1 MEKLPHIFLP
11 DQPETRPYT
20 STASAV
26 IKKTIIFR
34 DRAQHGQYLQ
44 GQFKKAWD
52 ESQRGQL
59 ALVGTRNGVYLEF
72 VSDSDAELVTKS
84 LEDMRSKEIRL
95 LNVRKEKNTS
105 GQLLTL
111 ATVYVSNQKRK
122 YFAKKLEEYLSQN
135 TDKGNPKHQDLVAS
149 ISDIRNALLVDS
161 FWTDT
166 NAPKPGAD
174 KKWIEVWLRGD
185 SDEGVNAFDRL
196 LAQLKLEARQ
206 GAIKFPERMVKV
218 VFASS
223 ADLEKLTQASDL
235 IAEYR
240 LAKTTTAFFMEMD
253 TKEQAGW
260 VDNLLNRIDQ
270 PANPVSSVC
279 ILDTGVNN
287 GHPLIQP
294 FLSDDDCQSIDPAWG
309 AHDHDRHGT
318 LMAGT
323 ALYGDLTPL
332 LESSDSVSVSHIL
345 ESVKI
350 LPHDGENEPD
360 LWGYITAQGVS
371 RAEIQSP
378 KRKRSYCMAVTATDT
393 RDRGRPSSWSAEID
407 QLAATWDE
415 QRLFIISGG
424 NSLHTLEVKEAAQQY
439 PDIQVTESVHDPA
452 QSWNALTVGAITN
465 LVDIVD
471 SNLASYK
478 PVAEAQTLSPFS
490 TTSSTWE
497 ENKWPIKPELV
508 LEGGNL
514 AIDSSGF
521 STECDDLSILST
533 TYRPDT
539 QGYFYPF
546 NMTSAATAQLA
557 RMAGTIRAAY
567 PDYWEESIRALL
579 VHSAKWPE
587 PLKNQFRADD
597 KKGEYTKTEY
607 KNLLKICGYGVPSL
621 DRALYSARNT
631 LTLIAQAELQPY
643 DKKSGGGMRTRDMHF
658 YALPWPVEVLQA
670 LPDDVQVKMKVTLS
684 YFIEPG
690 PGEIGWRD
698 RYRYAS
704 HVLRFD
710 INNPGESKEEF
721 IKRINKAARE
731 EDEQL
736 TSSQSASGHWLLG
749 STARDRG
756 SIHSDTWIGTS
767 AELATSNFI
776 SVMPKIGWWRE
787 RSHLGCWNRKTRYS
801 LIVSIETENTSV
813 DVYTP
818 VAIKLKLPVPIEIQA

>member
-1 MEKLPHIFLP
+1 MDKLPHIVLP

-20 STASAV
+20 STSSAV
-26 IKKTIIFR
+26 ISKTVIPR
-34 DRAQHGQYLQ
+34 NRAQHGQYLQ
-44 GQFKKAWD
+44 GQFRRAWD
-52 ESQRGQL
+52 ESQSSQL
-59 ALVGTRNGVYLEF
+59 ALVGARNGVYLEF
-72 VSDSDAELVTKS
+72 VSDPDAELVTKS

-95 LNVRKEKNTS
+95 LNVRKEKNES
-105 GQLLTL
+105 GQLVTL
-111 ATVYVSNQKRK
+111 ATVYVCNQKRK

-166 NAPKPGAD
+166 NAPKPGSD
-174 KKWIEVWLRGD
+174 KKWVETWLRGD
-185 SDEGVNAFDRL
+185 SDENVKAFDRL
-196 LAQLKLEARQ
+196 LSQLKLEARQ
-206 GAIKFPERMVKV
+206 GVIKFPERMVKV

-253 TKEQAGW
+253 AKEQAGW
-260 VDNLLNRIDQ
+260 ADSLLNRIDQ
-270 PANPVSSVC
+270 PENPVSSVC

-287 GHPLIQP
+287 EHPLIQP
-294 FLSDDDCQSIDPAWG
+294 FLSIDDCQSVDPSWG
-309 AHDHDRHGT
+309 AHDHDLHGT

-323 ALYGDLTPL
+323 TLYGDLTPL
-332 LESSDSVSVSHIL
+332 LESSDPVSVTHVL

-378 KRKRSYCMAVTATDT
+378 DRKRAYCMAVTATDT

-424 NSLHTLEVKEAAQQY
+424 NSLHTMEVKEAAQQY

-452 QSWNALTVGAITN
+452 QSWNALTVGAMTN

-514 AIDSSGF
+514 AIDNSGF
-521 STECDDLSILST
+521 ATECDDLSILST
-533 TYRPDT
+533 TYRPDA

-557 RMAGTIRAAY
+557 RMAGVIRAEY
-567 PDYWEESIRALL
+567 PDYWEETIRALL
-579 VHSAKWPE
+579 VHSASWPE
-587 PLKNQFRADD
+587 PLKKQFMAAD
-597 KKGEYTKTEY
+597 KKSEY

-621 DRALYSARNT
+621 DRALYSARNA

-643 DKKSGGGMRTRDMHF
+643 DKKPGGGMRTRDMHF
-658 YALPWPVEVLQA
+658 YDLPWPVEVLQA
-670 LPDDVQVKMKVTLS
+670 LPDEVQVKMKVTLS
-684 YFIEPG
+684 YFVEPG
-690 PGEIGWRD
+690 PGEIGWKD

-704 HVLRFD
+704 HALRFD

-731 EDEQL
+731 VDEQL
-736 TSSQSASGHWLLG
+736 TGTQSASGHWLLG

-756 SIHSDTWIGTS
+756 SIHSDTWTGTS
-767 AELATSNFI
+767 AELAASNFI
-776 SVMPKIGWWRE
+776 SVMPKVGWWRE

-801 LIVSIETENTSV
+801 LVVSIESESTEV

-818 VAIKLKLPVPIEIQA
+818 IVTKLKLPIPVEIQA

>member
-1 MEKLPHIFLP
+1 MDKLPHIVLP
-11 DQPETRPYT
+11 TPPETRPYT
-20 STASAV
+20 STSSAV
-26 IKKTIIFR
+26 IKKIIIPR
-34 DRAQHGQYLQ
+34 NRAQHGQLLL
-44 GQFKKAWD
+44 GQLKKAWD
-52 ESQRGQL
+52 ESHSSQL
-59 ALVGTRNGVYLEF
+59 ALVGARDGVYLEF
-72 VSDSDAELVTKS
+72 VSDPDAELVTKS
-84 LEDMRSKEIRL
+84 LDDMKSKEIRL
-95 LNVRKEKNTS
+95 LNVRKEKNAS
-105 GQLLTL
+105 GQLITL

-122 YFAKKLEEYLSQN
+122 YFAKKFEEYLSQN

-149 ISDIRNALLVDS
+149 ISDIRSALLVDS
-161 FWTDT
+161 FWTDLA
-166 NAPKPGAD
+166 APKPGVD
-174 KKWIEVWLRGD
+174 KKWVEVWLRASID
-185 SDEGVNAFDRL
+185 NDINKFDRL
-196 LAQLKLEARQ
+196 LAALRLDARP
-206 GAIKFPERMVKV
+206 GIIRFPERMVKI

-223 ADLEKLTQASDL
+223 ADLEKLTQSSDL

-240 LAKTTTAFFMEMD
+240 LAKTTAAFFMEMD
-253 TKEQAGW
+253 AKEQAGW
-260 VDNLLNRIDQ
+260 VENLLGRIDSPQ
-270 PANPVSSVC
+270 NKLSSVC

-294 FLSDDDCQSIDPAWG
+294 FLLNEDCQAVDADWG
-309 AHDHDRHGT
+309 AHDHDSHGT

-332 LESSDSVSVSHIL
+332 LESGESISVPHVL
-345 ESVKI
+345 ESIKI
-350 LPHDGENEPD
+350 LPHDGENEPN

-371 RAEIQSP
+371 RAEIQAP
-378 KRKRSYCMAVTATDT
+378 ERKRSFCMAVTATDT

-407 QLAATWDE
+407 QLAAKWNE

-424 NSLHTLEVKEAAQQY
+424 NSLHSMEVKEAAQQY

-471 SNLASYK
+471 TNFASYH

-490 TTSSTWE
+490 TTSSMWE
-497 ENKWPIKPELV
+497 ENKWPVKPELV

-514 AIDSSGF
+514 AIDAAGF
-521 STECDDLSILST
+521 ATECDDLSILST
-533 TYRPDT
+533 TYNPNS

-557 RMAGTIRAAY
+557 RMAGIIRAEY
-567 PDYWEESIRALL
+567 PGYWEETIRALL
-579 VHSAKWPE
+579 IHSAEWPE
-587 PLKNQFRADD
+587 PLKKQFMLGDRKSD
-597 KKGEYTKTEY
+597 Y
-607 KNLLKICGYGVPSL
+607 KNLLKICGYGVPNL
-621 DRALYSARNT
+621 NRALYSARNS
-631 LTLIAQAELQPY
+631 LTLISQAELQPY

-658 YALPWPVEVLQA
+658 YDLPWPVEILQS
-670 LPDDVQVKMKVTLS
+670 LPDNVQVKLKITLS

-690 PGEIGWRD
+690 PGEIGWKD

-704 HVLRFD
+704 HALRFD

-736 TSSQSASGHWLLG
+736 ASTQSASGHWLLG
-749 STARDRG
+749 SNARDRG
-756 SIHSDTWIGTS
+756 SIHSDTWVGTS

-787 RSHLGCWNRKTRYS
+787 RSHLGLWNRKTRYS
-801 LIVSIETENTSV
+801 LIVSIETVSADV

-818 VAIKLKLPVPIEIQA
+818 ILTKLKLPITIAI

>member
-1 MEKLPHIFLP
+1 MDKLPHIVLP
-11 DQPETRPYT
+11 DPPESRPYL
-20 STASAV
+20 STASPV
-26 IKKTIIFR
+26 IPKTVIPR
-34 DRAQHGQYLQ
+34 NRAQHGKYLQ
-44 GQFKKAWD
+44 GQLQKAWK
-52 ESQRGQL
+52 ESQNNQL
-59 ALVGTRNGVYLEF
+59 ALVGARNGIYLEF
-72 VSDSDAELVTKS
+72 FSDPDAELVTKS

-95 LNVRKEKNTS
+95 LNVRKEKNAL
-105 GQLLTL
+105 GQLVTL
-111 ATVYVSNQKRK
+111 ATVYVSNQKRQ
-122 YFAKKLEEYLSQN
+122 YFTKKLEEYVSQN
-135 TDKGNPKHQDLVAS
+135 TNNGNPKHQDLVTS

-166 NAPKPGAD
+166 NAPKPEVD

-185 SDEGVNAFDRL
+185 SDEDINTFDRL
-196 LAQLKLEARQ
+196 LAQLELEARQ
-206 GAIKFPERMVKV
+206 GVIKFPERMVKV

-253 TKEQAGW
+253 AKEQVGW
-260 VDNLLNRIDQ
+260 VESLLGRIDK
-270 PANPVSSVC
+270 PENPVSSVC

-287 GHPLIQP
+287 GHPLIEP
-294 FLSDDDCQSIDPAWG
+294 FLSGEDCQSVDPVWG
-309 AHDHDRHGT
+309 VNDHNRHGT

-332 LESSDSVSVSHIL
+332 LESSNSVSVTHVL

-371 RAEIQSP
+371 RAEIQAP
-378 KRKRSYCMAVTATDT
+378 GRKRSYCMAVTATDS

-407 QLAATWDE
+407 QLSARWNE

-424 NSLHTLEVKEAAQQY
+424 NSLHTMAVKEAAQQY

-452 QSWNALTVGAITN
+452 QSWNALTVGAMTN

-514 AIDSSGF
+514 AIDNSGF
-521 STECDDLSILST
+521 TTECDDLSILST
-533 TYRPDT
+533 TYRPDA

-557 RMAGTIRAAY
+557 RMAAVIRAEY
-567 PDYWEESIRALL
+567 PDYWEETIRALL
-579 VHSAKWPE
+579 VHSASWPE
-587 PLKNQFRADD
+587 PLKKQFMTSD
-597 KKGEYTKTEY
+597 KKGEYR
-607 KNLLKICGYGVPSL
+607 NLLKICGYGVPNL
-621 DRALYSARNT
+621 DRALYSARNA
-631 LTLIAQAELQPY
+631 LTLIAQADLQPY

-658 YALPWPVEVLQA
+658 YDLPWPVEVLQS
-670 LPDDVQVKMKVTLS
+670 LPDEVQVKMKITLS

-690 PGEIGWRD
+690 PGEIGWKD

-704 HVLRFD
+704 HALRFD
-710 INNPGESKEEF
+710 INNPGESKKEF

-731 EDEQL
+731 ENEQL
-736 TSSQSASGHWLLG
+736 TSTQSASGHWLLG

-756 SIHSDTWIGTS
+756 SIHSDTWTGTS
-767 AELATSNFI
+767 AELASSNFI

-787 RSHLGCWNRKTRYS
+787 RSHLCCWNRKTRYS
-801 LIVSIETENTSV
+801 LVVSIETESAEV

-818 VAIKLKLPVPIEIQA
+818 IVTKLKLPIPIEVQA

>member
-1 MEKLPHIFLP
+1 MDKFPHVVLP
-11 DQPETRPYT
+11 DQPETRLYT
-20 STASAV
+20 STASAPIEKTV
-26 IKKTIIFR
+26 IPR

-44 GQFKKAWD
+44 SQFTAAWE
-52 ESQRGQL
+52 ESQRSQL
-59 ALVGTRNGVYLEF
+59 ALVGARNGVYLEF
-72 VSDSDAELVTKS
+72 ISDPDAELVTKS

-105 GQLLTL
+105 GQLITL

-122 YFAKKLEEYLSQN
+122 YFAKKLDEYLSQN

-149 ISDIRNALLVDS
+149 ISDIRSALLVDS

-166 NAPKPGAD
+166 NAPKPGTD
-174 KKWIEVWLRGD
+174 KKWVEVWLRGE
-185 SDEGVNAFDRL
+185 SDEDVNIFDRL
-196 LAQLKLEARQ
+196 LAQLELEARH
-206 GAIKFPERMVKV
+206 GVIKFPERMVKV

-240 LAKTTTAFFMEMD
+240 LAKTTTALFMEMD
-253 TKEQAGW
+253 AKEQAGW
-260 VDNLLNRIDQ
+260 VDNLLNRISR
-270 PANPVSSVC
+270 PENPLSSVC
-279 ILDTGVNN
+279 ILDTGINN
-287 GHPLIQP
+287 GNPLIKP
-294 FLSDDDCQSIDPAWG
+294 FLSGEDCQSVDPSWG
-309 AHDHDRHGT
+309 THDHDRHGT

-332 LESSDSVSVSHIL
+332 LESSDSVPVPHIL

-350 LPHDGENEPD
+350 LPHDGENEPQ

-371 RAEIQSP
+371 RAEIQAP
-378 KRKRSYCMAVTATDT
+378 DRKRSYCMAVTATDT
-393 RDRGRPSSWSAEID
+393 RDRGRPSSWSAGID
-407 QLAATWDE
+407 QLAATWNE

-424 NSLHTLEVKEAAQQY
+424 NSLQTMEIKEAAQQY

-465 LVDIVD
+465 LVDIID
-471 SNLASYK
+471 SKLTSYQA
-478 PVAEAQTLSPFS
+478 VAEAQTLSPFS

-514 AIDSSGF
+514 AIDDSGF
-521 STECDDLSILST
+521 ATECDDLSILST
-533 TYRPDT
+533 TYQPDV

-557 RMAGTIRAAY
+557 RMAGAIRAEY
-567 PDYWEESIRALL
+567 PDYWEETIRALL
-579 VHSAKWPE
+579 VHSASWPE
-587 PLKNQFRADD
+587 PLKKQFMSRDS
-597 KKGEYTKTEY
+597 KSEY

-621 DRALYSARNT
+621 DKALYSARNS

-643 DKKSGGGMRTRDMHF
+643 DKRSGGGMRTRDMHF
-658 YALPWPVEVLQA
+658 YDLPWPVKVLQE

-684 YFIEPG
+684 YFVEPG
-690 PGEIGWRD
+690 PGEIGWKD

-704 HVLRFD
+704 HALRFD
-710 INNPGESKEEF
+710 INNPGESKDAF

-731 EDEQL
+731 QDEQL
-736 TSSQSASGHWLLG
+736 TNTQSASDHWVLG

-756 SIHSDTWIGTS
+756 SIHSDTWTGTS
-767 AELATSNFI
+767 AQLAASNFI
-776 SVMPKIGWWRE
+776 SVLPKIGWWRE
-787 RSHLGCWNRKTRYS
+787 RAHLGCWNRKTRYS
-801 LIVSIETENTSV
+801 LVVSIETESTEV

-818 VAIKLKLPVPIEIQA
+818 IVTKLKLPIPVEIGT

>member
-1 MEKLPHIFLP
+1 MDKLPHIILP
-11 DQPETRPYT
+11 HAPETHLYT
-20 STASAV
+20 SKGSGRE
-26 IKKTIIFR
+26 KPPIIPR
-34 DRAQHGQYLQ
+34 NRIQHGTYLQ
-44 GQFKKAWD
+44 NQFKKAWQD
-52 ESQRGQL
+52 SQGGQI
-59 ALVGTRNGVYLEF
+59 ALVGSREGVYLEF
-72 VSDSDAELVTKS
+72 TSDPDAELLTKS
-84 LEDMRSKEIRL
+84 LDNMTSKDIRL
-95 LNVRKEKNTS
+95 LNIRKETNAS
-105 GQLLTL
+105 GQTVTL
-111 ATVYVSNQKRK
+111 ATVYVANKKRK
-122 YFAKKLEEYLSQN
+122 FFVKKFEDYVSQDN
-135 TDKGNPKHQDLVAS
+135 QYGKPKNQSLVTS
-149 ISDIRNALLVDS
+149 IADIRSALLVDS
-161 FWTDT
+161 FWTDQS
-166 NAPKPGAD
+166 APKPGLD
-174 KKWIEVWLRGD
+174 KKWVEVWLRGD
-185 SDEGVNAFDRL
+185 SDEDVKAFDRL

-206 GAIKFPERMVKV
+206 GVIKFPERMVKV

-223 ADLEKLTQASDL
+223 ADLEKLTKASDL

-240 LAKTTTAFFMEMD
+240 LAKATTAFFMEMD
-253 TKEQAGW
+253 AKEQAGW

-270 PANPVSSVC
+270 PENPVSSVC

-294 FLSDDDCQSIDPAWG
+294 FLSVDDCQSVDPSWG

-332 LESSDSVSVSHIL
+332 LESSDPVSVTHVL

-378 KRKRSYCMAVTATDT
+378 DRKRAYCMAVTATDT

-424 NSLHTLEVKEAAQQY
+424 NSLHTIEVKEAAQQY

-452 QSWNALTVGAITN
+452 QSWNALTVGAMTN

-471 SNLASYK
+471 SNLVSYK

-514 AIDSSGF
+514 ALDNSGF
-521 STECDDLSILST
+521 ATECDDLSILST
-533 TYRPDT
+533 TYRPDA

-557 RMAGTIRAAY
+557 RMAGVIRAEY
-567 PDYWEESIRALL
+567 PDYWEETIRALL
-579 VHSAKWPE
+579 VHSASWPE
-587 PLKNQFRADD
+587 PLKKQFMSAD
-597 KKGEYTKTEY
+597 KKSEY

-621 DRALYSARNT
+621 DRALYSARNA

-658 YALPWPVEVLQA
+658 YDLPWPVEVLQA
-670 LPDDVQVKMKVTLS
+670 LPDEVQVKMKVTLS
-684 YFIEPG
+684 YFVEPG
-690 PGEIGWRD
+690 PGEIGWKD

-704 HVLRFD
+704 HALRFD

-721 IKRINKAARE
+721 IKRINKAARK

-736 TSSQSASGHWLLG
+736 TSTQSASGHWLLG

-756 SIHSDTWIGTS
+756 SIHSDTWTGTS
-767 AELATSNFI
+767 AELAASNFI

-787 RSHLGCWNRKTRYS
+787 RSHLECWNRKTRYS
-801 LIVSIETENTSV
+801 LVVSIESESTEV

-818 VAIKLKLPVPIEIQA
+818 IVTKLKLPIPVEIQA

>member
-1 MEKLPHIFLP
+1 MDKLPHIVLP
-11 DQPETRPYT
+11 DLPETRLYT
-20 STASAV
+20 STFSAV
-26 IKKTIIFR
+26 IGKNIIPR
-34 DRAQHGQYLQ
+34 DRVQHGRYLQ
-44 GQFKKAWD
+44 RQFKKAWD
-52 ESQRGQL
+52 ESQSSQL

-72 VSDSDAELVTKS
+72 VSDPDAELLTKS

-95 LNVRKEKNTS
+95 LNVRKEKNAS
-105 GQLLTL
+105 GQLITL
-111 ATVYVSNQKRK
+111 ATVYVSNKKRK
-122 YFAKKLEEYLSQN
+122 FFSEKLEEYLSQN
-135 TDKGNPKHQDLVAS
+135 TDKGNPKHQDLIAS

-161 FWTDT
+161 FWTDI
-166 NAPKPGAD
+166 NASQPGSD

-185 SDEGVNAFDRL
+185 SDEDIKIIDRL
-196 LAQLKLEARQ
+196 LEQLKLVARQ
-206 GAIKFPERMVKV
+206 GVIKFPERMVKV
-218 VFASS
+218 IFASS
-223 ADLEKLTQASDL
+223 VDLEKLTKASDI

-240 LAKTTTAFFMEMD
+240 LAKTTAAFFMEMEF
-253 TKEQAGW
+253 KEQAGW
-260 VDNLLNRIDQ
+260 VDNLLARIDQ
-270 PANPVSSVC
+270 SPNMASAIC
-279 ILDTGVNN
+279 ILDTGINN

-294 FLSDDDCQSIDPAWG
+294 FLSSTDCQAVDPAWG
-309 AHDHDRHGT
+309 VHDHDRHGT

-332 LESSDSVSVSHIL
+332 LESSSLVSIPHIL

-350 LPHDGENEPD
+350 LPHNGENEPN

-371 RAEIQSP
+371 KAEIQAP
-378 KRKRSYCMAVTATDT
+378 ERKRTYCLAVTATDT
-393 RDRGRPSSWSAEID
+393 RDRGRPSSWSAKID
-407 QLAATWDE
+407 QLAAMWDE

-424 NSLHTLEVKEAAQQY
+424 NSLHTMGVEEAAQQY
-439 PDIQVTESVHDPA
+439 PHIQLTDSVHDPA
-452 QSWNALTVGAITN
+452 QSWNALTVGAMTN
-465 LVDIVD
+465 LVNIIDPDLV
-471 SNLASYK
+471 SYR

-521 STECDDLSILST
+521 ATECDDLSILST
-533 TYRPDT
+533 TFRPDT
-539 QGYFYPF
+539 QGFFYPF

-557 RMAGTIRAAY
+557 RMAGSIRAEY
-567 PDYWEESIRALL
+567 PNYWEETIRALL
-579 VHSAKWPE
+579 VHSASWPE
-587 PLKNQFRADD
+587 PLKRQFMSED
-597 KKGEYTKTEY
+597 KKSEY

-643 DKKSGGGMRTRDMHF
+643 DKKPGGGMRTRDMHF
-658 YALPWPVEVLQA
+658 YDLPWPVEVLQS
-670 LPDDVQVKMKVTLS
+670 LPDNIPVKMKVTLS

-690 PGEIGWRD
+690 PGEIGWKD

-704 HVLRFD
+704 HALRFD
-710 INNPGESKEEF
+710 INNPGESKDAF

-736 TSSQSASGHWLLG
+736 SNTQSASEHWVLG

-756 SIHSDTWIGTS
+756 SIHSDTWTGTS
-767 AELATSNFI
+767 AELALSNFI
-776 SVMPKIGWWRE
+776 SIMPKIGWWRE
-787 RSHLGCWNRKTRYS
+787 RTHLGCWNRKTRYS
-801 LIVSIETENTSV
+801 LVVSIETEDVGV

-818 VAIKLKLPVPIEIQA
+818 ILTKLKLPIPVEIQV

>member
-1 MEKLPHIFLP
+1 MDKLPHIVLP
-11 DQPETRPYT
+11 DQPETRLYT
-20 STASAV
+20 STASAPIEKTV
-26 IKKTIIFR
+26 IPR
-34 DRAQHGQYLQ
+34 NRAQHGQYLQ
-44 GQFKKAWD
+44 SQFTAAWE
-52 ESQRGQL
+52 ESQRSQL
-59 ALVGTRNGVYLEF
+59 ALVGARNGVYLEF
-72 VSDSDAELVTKS
+72 ISDPDTELVTKS

-105 GQLLTL
+105 GQLITL

-122 YFAKKLEEYLSQN
+122 YFAKKLDEYLSQN

-149 ISDIRNALLVDS
+149 ISDIRSALLVDS

-166 NAPKPGAD
+166 NASKPGTD
-174 KKWIEVWLRGD
+174 KKWVEVWLRGE
-185 SDEGVNAFDRL
+185 SDEDVNIFDRL
-196 LAQLKLEARQ
+196 LAQLELEARH
-206 GAIKFPERMVKV
+206 GVIKFPERMVKV

-240 LAKTTTAFFMEMD
+240 LAKTTTALFMEMD
-253 TKEQAGW
+253 AKEQAGW
-260 VDNLLNRIDQ
+260 VDNLLNRISR
-270 PANPVSSVC
+270 PENPLSSVC
-279 ILDTGVNN
+279 ILDTGINN
-287 GHPLIQP
+287 GNPLIKP
-294 FLSDDDCQSIDPAWG
+294 FLSGEDCQSVDPSWG
-309 AHDHDRHGT
+309 THDHDRHGT

-332 LESSDSVSVSHIL
+332 LESSDSVPVPHIL

-350 LPHDGENEPD
+350 LPHDGENEPQ

-371 RAEIQSP
+371 RAEIQAP
-378 KRKRSYCMAVTATDT
+378 HRKRSYCMAVTATDT
-393 RDRGRPSSWSAEID
+393 RDRGRPSSWSAGID

-424 NSLHTLEVKEAAQQY
+424 NSLQTMEVKEAAQQY

-465 LVDIVD
+465 LVDIID
-471 SNLASYK
+471 SKLASYQ

-514 AIDSSGF
+514 AIDDSGF
-521 STECDDLSILST
+521 ATECDDLSILST
-533 TYRPDT
+533 TYQPDV

-557 RMAGTIRAAY
+557 RMAGAIRAEY
-567 PDYWEESIRALL
+567 PDYWEETIRALL
-579 VHSAKWPE
+579 VHSASWPE
-587 PLKNQFRADD
+587 PLKKQFMSRDS
-597 KKGEYTKTEY
+597 KSEY

-621 DRALYSARNT
+621 DKALYSARNS

-643 DKKSGGGMRTRDMHF
+643 DKRSGGGMRTRDMHF
-658 YALPWPVEVLQA
+658 YDLPWPVKVLQE

-684 YFIEPG
+684 YFVEPG
-690 PGEIGWRD
+690 PGEIGWKD

-704 HVLRFD
+704 HALRFD
-710 INNPGESKEEF
+710 INNPGESKDAF

-731 EDEQL
+731 QDEQL
-736 TSSQSASGHWLLG
+736 TNTQSASDHWVLG

-756 SIHSDTWIGTS
+756 SIHSDTWTGTS
-767 AELATSNFI
+767 AQLAASNFI
-776 SVMPKIGWWRE
+776 SVLPKIGWWRE
-787 RSHLGCWNRKTRYS
+787 RAHLGCWNRKTRYS
-801 LIVSIETENTSV
+801 LVVSIETESTEV

-818 VAIKLKLPVPIEIQA
+818 IVTKLRLPIPVEIGT

>member
-1 MEKLPHIFLP
+1 MDKLPHIVLP
-11 DQPETRPYT
+11 DQPETRLYT
-20 STASAV
+20 STASAPIEKTV
-26 IKKTIIFR
+26 IPR
-34 DRAQHGQYLQ
+34 NRAQHGQYLQ
-44 GQFKKAWD
+44 SQFTAAWE
-52 ESQRGQL
+52 ESQRSQL
-59 ALVGTRNGVYLEF
+59 ALVGARNGVYLEF
-72 VSDSDAELVTKS
+72 ISDPDTELVTKS

-105 GQLLTL
+105 GQLITL

-122 YFAKKLEEYLSQN
+122 YFAKKLDEYLSQN

-149 ISDIRNALLVDS
+149 ISDIRSALLVDS

-166 NAPKPGAD
+166 NASKPGTD
-174 KKWIEVWLRGD
+174 KKWVEVWLRGE
-185 SDEGVNAFDRL
+185 SDEDVNIFDRL
-196 LAQLKLEARQ
+196 LAQLELEARH
-206 GAIKFPERMVKV
+206 GVIKFPERMVKV

-240 LAKTTTAFFMEMD
+240 LAKTTTALFMEMD
-253 TKEQAGW
+253 AKEQAGW
-260 VDNLLNRIDQ
+260 VDNLLNRISR
-270 PANPVSSVC
+270 PENPLSSVC
-279 ILDTGVNN
+279 ILDTGINN
-287 GHPLIQP
+287 GNPLIKP
-294 FLSDDDCQSIDPAWG
+294 FLSGEDCQSVDPSWG
-309 AHDHDRHGT
+309 THDHDRHGT

-332 LESSDSVSVSHIL
+332 LESSDSVPVPHIL

-350 LPHDGENEPD
+350 LPHDGENEPQ

-371 RAEIQSP
+371 RAEIQAP
-378 KRKRSYCMAVTATDT
+378 HRKRSYCMAVTATDT
-393 RDRGRPSSWSAEID
+393 RDRGRPSSWSAGID

-424 NSLHTLEVKEAAQQY
+424 NSLQTMEVKEAAQQY

-465 LVDIVD
+465 LVDIID
-471 SNLASYK
+471 SKLASYQ

-514 AIDSSGF
+514 AIDDSGF
-521 STECDDLSILST
+521 ATECDDLSILST
-533 TYRPDT
+533 TYQPDV

-557 RMAGTIRAAY
+557 RMAGAIRAEY
-567 PDYWEESIRALL
+567 PDYWEETIRALL
-579 VHSAKWPE
+579 VHSASWPE
-587 PLKNQFRADD
+587 PLKKQFMSRDS
-597 KKGEYTKTEY
+597 KSEY

-621 DRALYSARNT
+621 DKALYSARNS

-643 DKKSGGGMRTRDMHF
+643 DKRSGGGMRTRDMHF
-658 YALPWPVEVLQA
+658 YDLPWPVKVLQE

-684 YFIEPG
+684 YFVEPG
-690 PGEIGWRD
+690 PGEIGWKD

-704 HVLRFD
+704 HALRFD
-710 INNPGESKEEF
+710 INNPGESKDAF

-731 EDEQL
+731 QDEQL
-736 TSSQSASGHWLLG
+736 TNTQSASDHWVLG

-756 SIHSDTWIGTS
+756 SIHSDTWTGTS
-767 AELATSNFI
+767 AQLAASNFI
-776 SVMPKIGWWRE
+776 SVLPKIGWWRE
-787 RSHLGCWNRKTRYS
+787 GRTLGAGIEK
-801 LIVSIETENTSV
+801 LVIVW
-813 DVYTP
+813 
-818 VAIKLKLPVPIEIQA
+818 

>member
-1 MEKLPHIFLP
+1 MDKLPHIVLP
-11 DQPETRPYT
+11 NLPETHLYT
-20 STASAV
+20 SKSNPVPKAV
-26 IKKTIIFR
+26 VPR
-34 DRAQHGQYLQ
+34 SRAQHGAYLQ
-44 GQFKKAWD
+44 NQFKKAWD
-52 ESQRGQL
+52 DSQNDQL
-59 ALVGTRNGVYLEF
+59 ALVGARNGVYLEF
-72 VSDSDAELVTKS
+72 VSDPDAELVTKS
-84 LEDMRSKEIRL
+84 LEEMRSKEIRL
-95 LNVRKEKNTS
+95 LNVRKEKNAA
-105 GQLLTL
+105 GQLVTL
-111 ATVYVSNQKRK
+111 ATVYVSNSKRK

-135 TDKGNPKHQDLVAS
+135 TDKGNPRHQDLVAS

-161 FWTDT
+161 FWTDQ
-166 NAPKPGAD
+166 NAQKPGSD
-174 KKWIEVWLRGD
+174 KKWVEIWLRGE
-185 SDEGVNAFDRL
+185 SDEDVAVFDKL
-196 LAQLKLEARQ
+196 LSQLELNVRP
-206 GAIKFPERMVKV
+206 GIIKFPERMVKV
-218 VFASS
+218 VFAKST
-223 ADLEKLTQASDL
+223 DLEKLTQASDL

-253 TKEQAGW
+253 AKEQVEW
-260 VDNLLNRIDQ
+260 VESLLSRVDR
-270 PANPVSSVC
+270 PKDPVSSVC

-294 FLSDDDCQSIDPAWG
+294 FLADEDCQTVNPAWG
-309 AHDHDRHGT
+309 EHDHDRHGT

-323 ALYGDLTPL
+323 ALFGDLTPL
-332 LESSDSVSVSHIL
+332 LDSGDTISIAHVL

-360 LWGYITAQGVS
+360 LWGYITAQGIF
-371 RAEIQSP
+371 RAEIQAP
-378 KRKRSYCMAVTATDT
+378 DRKRSYCMAVTATDT

-424 NSLHTLEVKEAAQQY
+424 NSLHTLEVKVAALNY
-439 PDIQVTESVHDPA
+439 PEIQMTESIHDPA
-452 QSWNALTVGAITN
+452 QSWNALTVGAMTN

-471 SNLASYK
+471 PDLASYR
-478 PVAEAQTLSPFS
+478 PVAEAETLSPFS

-514 AIDSSGF
+514 VIDDSGF
-521 STECDDLSILST
+521 ATECDDLSILST
-533 TYRPDT
+533 TYRPDS

-557 RMAGTIRAAY
+557 KMAGTIRAEY
-567 PDYWEESIRALL
+567 PSYWEETIRALL
-579 VHSAKWPE
+579 VHSADWPE
-587 PLKNQFRADD
+587 PMKKQFMSGST
-597 KKGEYTKTEY
+597 KGEY

-621 DRALYSARNT
+621 DRALYSARNA

-643 DKKSGGGMRTRDMHF
+643 DKKSGGGVRTRDMHF
-658 YALPWPVEVLQA
+658 YDLPWPVEVLQA

-690 PGEIGWRD
+690 PGEIGWKD

-704 HVLRFD
+704 HALRFD
-710 INNPGESKEEF
+710 INNPGESKDEF

-731 EDEQL
+731 DDEQL
-736 TSSQSASGHWLLG
+736 TSTQSASGYWLLG
-749 STARDRG
+749 SNARDRG
-756 SIHSDTWIGTS
+756 SIHSDIWSGTS

-776 SVMPKIGWWRE
+776 SIIPRIGWWRE

-801 LIVSIETENTSV
+801 LVVSIETENAEV

-818 VAIKLKLPVPIEIQA
+818 IVTKLKLPVSVQIRT

>member
-1 MEKLPHIFLP
+1 MDKLPHIVLP
-11 DQPETRPYT
+11 DQPETRLYT
-20 STASAV
+20 STASAPIEKTV
-26 IKKTIIFR
+26 IPR
-34 DRAQHGQYLQ
+34 NRAQHGQYLQ
-44 GQFKKAWD
+44 SQFTAAWE
-52 ESQRGQL
+52 ESQRSQL
-59 ALVGTRNGVYLEF
+59 ALVGARNGVYLEF
-72 VSDSDAELVTKS
+72 ISDPDAELVTKS

-95 LNVRKEKNTS
+95 LNVRKEKNAS
-105 GQLLTL
+105 GQLITL

-122 YFAKKLEEYLSQN
+122 YFAKKLDEYLSQN

-149 ISDIRNALLVDS
+149 ISDIRSALLVDS

-166 NAPKPGAD
+166 NAPKPGTD
-174 KKWIEVWLRGD
+174 KKWVEVWLRGE
-185 SDEGVNAFDRL
+185 SDEYVNIFDRL
-196 LAQLKLEARQ
+196 LAQLELEARH
-206 GAIKFPERMVKV
+206 GVIKFPERMVKV

-240 LAKTTTAFFMEMD
+240 LAKTTTALFMEMD
-253 TKEQAGW
+253 AKEQAGW
-260 VDNLLNRIDQ
+260 VDNLLNRISR
-270 PANPVSSVC
+270 PENPVSSVC
-279 ILDTGVNN
+279 ILDTGINN
-287 GHPLIQP
+287 GNPLIKP
-294 FLSDDDCQSIDPAWG
+294 FLSGEDCQSVDPSWG

-332 LESSDSVSVSHIL
+332 LESPDSVPVPHIL

-350 LPHDGENEPD
+350 LPHDGENEPQ

-371 RAEIQSP
+371 RAEIQAP
-378 KRKRSYCMAVTATDT
+378 DRKRSYCMAVTATDT
-393 RDRGRPSSWSAEID
+393 RDRGRPSSWSAGID

-424 NSLHTLEVKEAAQQY
+424 NSLQTMEVKEAAQQY

-465 LVDIVD
+465 LVDIID
-471 SNLASYK
+471 SKLTSYQ

-514 AIDSSGF
+514 AIDDSGF
-521 STECDDLSILST
+521 ATECDDLSILST
-533 TYRPDT
+533 TYQPDV

-557 RMAGTIRAAY
+557 RMAGAIRAEY
-567 PDYWEESIRALL
+567 PDYWEETIRALL
-579 VHSAKWPE
+579 VHSASWPE
-587 PLKNQFRADD
+587 PLKKQFMSRDS
-597 KKGEYTKTEY
+597 KSEY

-621 DRALYSARNT
+621 DKALYSARNS

-643 DKKSGGGMRTRDMHF
+643 DKRSGGGMRTRDMHF
-658 YALPWPVEVLQA
+658 YDLPWPVKVLQE

-684 YFIEPG
+684 YFVEPG
-690 PGEIGWRD
+690 PGEIGWKD

-704 HVLRFD
+704 HALRFD
-710 INNPGESKEEF
+710 INNPGESKDAF

-731 EDEQL
+731 QDEQL
-736 TSSQSASGHWLLG
+736 TNTQSASDHWVLG

-756 SIHSDTWIGTS
+756 SIHSDTWTGTS
-767 AELATSNFI
+767 AQLAASNFI
-776 SVMPKIGWWRE
+776 SVLPKIGWWRE
-787 RSHLGCWNRKTRYS
+787 RAHLGCWNRKTRYS
-801 LIVSIETENTSV
+801 LVVSIETESTEV

-818 VAIKLKLPVPIEIQA
+818 IVTKLKLPIPVEIGT

>member
-1 MEKLPHIFLP
+1 MDKLPHIVLP

-20 STASAV
+20 STSSAV
-26 IKKTIIFR
+26 IPKTVIPR
-34 DRAQHGQYLQ
+34 NRAQHGQYLQ

-52 ESQRGQL
+52 ESQSSQF
-59 ALVGTRNGVYLEF
+59 ALVGARNGVYLEF
-72 VSDSDAELVTKS
+72 VSDPDAELVTKS

-95 LNVRKEKNTS
+95 LNVRKEKNAS
-105 GQLLTL
+105 GQLVTL
-111 ATVYVSNQKRK
+111 ATVYVSNQKSE
-122 YFAKKLEEYLSQN
+122 YFANKLEEYLSQN

-166 NAPKPGAD
+166 NAPKPGPD
-174 KKWIEVWLRGD
+174 KKWVEVWLRGD
-185 SDEGVNAFDRL
+185 SDEDVKAFDRL

-206 GAIKFPERMVKV
+206 GVIKFPERMVKV

-253 TKEQAGW
+253 AKEQAGW

-270 PANPVSSVC
+270 PENPVSSVC
-279 ILDTGVNN
+279 ILDTGVNY

-294 FLSDDDCQSIDPAWG
+294 FLSVDDCQSVDPSWG

-332 LESSDSVSVSHIL
+332 LESSDPVSVTHVL

-378 KRKRSYCMAVTATDT
+378 DRKRAYCMAVTATDT

-424 NSLHTLEVKEAAQQY
+424 NSLHTMEVKEAAQQY

-452 QSWNALTVGAITN
+452 QSWNALTVGAMTD
-465 LVDIVD
+465 LVNIVD

-497 ENKWPIKPELV
+497 EHKWPIKPELV

-514 AIDSSGF
+514 AIDKSGF
-521 STECDDLSILST
+521 ATECDDLSILST
-533 TYRPDT
+533 TYRPDA

-557 RMAGTIRAAY
+557 RMAGVIRAEY
-567 PDYWEESIRALL
+567 PNYWEETIRALL
-579 VHSAKWPE
+579 VHSASWPE
-587 PLKNQFRADD
+587 PLKKQFMVAD
-597 KKGEYTKTEY
+597 KKSDY
-607 KNLLKICGYGVPSL
+607 KNLLKICGYGVPNL
-621 DRALYSARNT
+621 DRALYSARNA
-631 LTLIAQAELQPY
+631 LTLIGQAELQPY

-658 YALPWPVEVLQA
+658 YDLPWPVEVLQA
-670 LPDDVQVKMKVTLS
+670 LPDEVQVNMKVTLS
-684 YFIEPG
+684 YFVEPG
-690 PGEIGWRD
+690 PGEIGWKD

-704 HVLRFD
+704 HALRFD

-736 TSSQSASGHWLLG
+736 TSTQSASGHWLLG

-756 SIHSDTWIGTS
+756 SIHSDTWTGTS
-767 AELATSNFI
+767 AELAASNFI

-801 LIVSIETENTSV
+801 LVVSIESESIEV

-818 VAIKLKLPVPIEIQA
+818 IVTKLKLPIPVEIQA

>member
-1 MEKLPHIFLP
+1 MDKLPHIVLP

-26 IKKTIIFR
+26 IKKTVIPR
-34 DRAQHGQYLQ
+34 NRAQHGHYLQ
-44 GQFKKAWD
+44 GQFAKAW
-52 ESQRGQL
+52 EKSQSNQL
-59 ALVGTRNGVYLEF
+59 VLLGARDGVYLEF
-72 VSDSDAELVTKS
+72 VSDPDAELVTKS

-95 LNVRKEKNTS
+95 LNVRKEKNAS
-105 GQLLTL
+105 GQLLTF

-122 YFAKKLEEYLSQN
+122 YFAKKFEEYLGQN
-135 TDKGNPKHQDLVAS
+135 TNKGNPKHQDLVAS

-166 NAPKPGAD
+166 SAPKPGMD
-174 KKWIEVWLRGD
+174 KKWVEVWLRGEL
-185 SDEGVNAFDRL
+185 DEDLKLFDRI

-206 GAIKFPERMVKV
+206 GVIRFPERMVKV

-240 LAKTTTAFFMEMD
+240 LAKTTSALFMEMD
-253 TKEQAGW
+253 AKDQTGW
-260 VDNLLNRIDQ
+260 VESLLNRIAR
-270 PANPVSSVC
+270 PESPVSSVC
-279 ILDTGVNN
+279 ILDTGINN
-287 GHPLIQP
+287 GNPLIQP
-294 FLSDDDCQSIDPAWG
+294 FLSSDDCQSVDPAWG

-323 ALYGDLTPL
+323 ALYGDLTPI
-332 LESSDSVSVSHIL
+332 LESSDSVPVSHIL

-350 LPHDGENEPD
+350 LPHDGENEPQ

-371 RAEIQSP
+371 RAEIQAP
-378 KRKRSYCMAVTATDT
+378 DRKRSYCMAITATDT

-424 NSLHTLEVKEAAQQY
+424 NSLQTMELKEAAQQY
-439 PDIQVTESVHDPA
+439 PDIQVTESIHDPA

-465 LVDIVD
+465 LVDITD
-471 SNLASYK
+471 SKLTSYR
-478 PVAEAQTLSPFS
+478 PVAEAQSLSPFS

-521 STECDDLSILST
+521 ATECDDLSILST
-533 TYRPDT
+533 TYKPNE

-557 RMAGTIRAAY
+557 RMAGAIRAEY
-567 PDYWEESIRALL
+567 PDYWEETIRALL
-579 VHSAKWPE
+579 VHSANWPN
-587 PLKNQFRADD
+587 PLKKQFMTADS
-597 KKGEYTKTEY
+597 KSGY
-607 KNLLKICGYGVPSL
+607 KNLLKVCGYGVPSL
-621 DRALYSARNT
+621 DRALYSARNA
-631 LTLIAQAELQPY
+631 LTLISQAELQPY
-643 DKKSGGGMRTRDMHF
+643 DKKPGGGLRTRDMHF
-658 YALPWPVEVLQA
+658 YDLPWPVKVLQE

-690 PGEIGWRD
+690 PGEIGWKD

-704 HVLRFD
+704 HALRFD
-710 INNPGESKEEF
+710 INNPGESKDAF

-731 EDEQL
+731 EDEEL
-736 TSSQSASGHWLLG
+736 ASTQSASGHWLLG

-756 SIHSDTWIGTS
+756 SIHSDTWTGTS
-767 AELATSNFI
+767 AELAASNFI

-787 RSHLGCWNRKTRYS
+787 RAHLGCWNRKTRYS
-801 LIVSIETENTSV
+801 LIVSIETESTEV

-818 VAIKLKLPVPIEIQA
+818 IVTKLALPVPVEIQT

>member
-1 MEKLPHIFLP
+1 MDKLPHIVLP

-20 STASAV
+20 STSSAV
-26 IKKTIIFR
+26 ISKTVIPR
-34 DRAQHGQYLQ
+34 NRAQHGQYLQ
-44 GQFKKAWD
+44 GQFKKAWV
-52 ESQRGQL
+52 ESQSSQL
-59 ALVGTRNGVYLEF
+59 ALVGARNGVYLEF
-72 VSDSDAELVTKS
+72 VSDPDAELVTKS

-95 LNVRKEKNTS
+95 LNVRKEKNAS
-105 GQLLTL
+105 GQIVTL

-135 TDKGNPKHQDLVAS
+135 TGKGNPKHQDLVAS

-161 FWTDT
+161 FWTDI
-166 NAPKPGAD
+166 NAPKPGSD
-174 KKWIEVWLRGD
+174 KKWVEVWLRGD
-185 SDEGVNAFDRL
+185 FDEDVKAFDKL

-206 GAIKFPERMVKV
+206 GVIKFPERMVKV

-253 TKEQAGW
+253 AKEQAGW
-260 VDNLLNRIDQ
+260 VDNLLNRIDR
-270 PANPVSSVC
+270 PENPISSVC

-294 FLSDDDCQSIDPAWG
+294 FLSVDDCQSVDPAWG

-332 LESSDSVSVSHIL
+332 LESSDPVSVTHVL

-378 KRKRSYCMAVTATDT
+378 DRKRAYCMAVTAADT

-424 NSLHTLEVKEAAQQY
+424 NSLHTMEVKEAAQQY

-452 QSWNALTVGAITN
+452 QSWNAMTVGAMTN

-514 AIDSSGF
+514 AIDNSGF
-521 STECDDLSILST
+521 ATECDDLSILST
-533 TYRPDT
+533 TYRPDA

-546 NMTSAATAQLA
+546 NMTSAAAAQLA
-557 RMAGTIRAAY
+557 RMAGVIRAEY
-567 PDYWEESIRALL
+567 PDYWEETIRALL
-579 VHSAKWPE
+579 VHSANWPE
-587 PLKNQFRADD
+587 PLKKQFMTADN
-597 KKGEYTKTEY
+597 KSEY

-621 DRALYSARNT
+621 DRALFSARNA
-631 LTLIAQAELQPY
+631 LTLIAQAELQPF
-643 DKKSGGGMRTRDMHF
+643 DRHEKRKSDFRTKDMHF
-658 YALPWPVEVLQA
+658 YDLPWPVEVLQS
-670 LPDDVQVKMKVTLS
+670 LPDEVQVKMKVTLS

-690 PGEIGWRD
+690 PGEIGWKD

-704 HVLRFD
+704 HALRFD
-710 INNPGESKEEF
+710 INNPGESKEVF

-736 TSSQSASGHWLLG
+736 TSTQSASGHWLLG

-756 SIHSDTWIGTS
+756 SIHSDTWTGTS
-767 AELATSNFI
+767 AELAASNFI

-801 LIVSIETENTSV
+801 LVVSVESESTQI

-818 VAIKLKLPVPIEIQA
+818 IAIKLNLPITIGITS

>member
-1 MEKLPHIFLP
+1 MEKLPHIFLL

-20 STASAV
+20 STSSAV
-26 IKKTIIFR
+26 IKKAIILR
-34 DRAQHGQYLQ
+34 NRTQHGQYLQ

-52 ESQRGQL
+52 ESQSSQL
-59 ALVGTRNGVYLEF
+59 ALVGARNGVYLEF
-72 VSDSDAELVTKS
+72 VSDPDAELVTKS

-95 LNVRKEKNTS
+95 LNVRKEKNVF
-105 GQLLTL
+105 GQLVTL

-122 YFAKKLEEYLSQN
+122 YFARKLEEYLSQN

-166 NAPKPGAD
+166 NAPKPGSD
-174 KKWIEVWLRGD
+174 KKWVEVWLRGD
-185 SDEGVNAFDRL
+185 SDEDVNAFDRL

-206 GAIKFPERMVKV
+206 GVIKFPERMVKV
-218 VFASS
+218 IFASS

-240 LAKTTTAFFMEMD
+240 LAKTTTAFFMEMNA
-253 TKEQAGW
+253 KEQAGW
-260 VDNLLNRIDQ
+260 VDNLLSRIHQ
-270 PANPVSSVC
+270 PENSVSSVC

-294 FLSDDDCQSIDPAWG
+294 FLSADDCQSVDSAWG
-309 AHDHDRHGT
+309 ADDHDHHGT

-332 LESSDSVSVSHIL
+332 LESGDSVSITHIL

-350 LPHDGENEPD
+350 LPHDGENEPH

-371 RAEIQSP
+371 RAEIQAP
-378 KRKRSYCMAVTATDT
+378 ERKRSYCMAVTATDT

-424 NSLHTLEVKEAAQQY
+424 NSLHMMEVKEAAQQY

-452 QSWNALTVGAITN
+452 QSWNALTVGAMTD
-465 LVDIVD
+465 LVDITD
-471 SNLASYK
+471 PNLASYK
-478 PVAEAQTLSPFS
+478 PVAEVQTLSPFS

-521 STECDDLSILST
+521 ATECDDLSILST
-533 TYRPDT
+533 TYRPDS

-546 NMTSAATAQLA
+546 TMTSAATAQLA
-557 RMAGTIRAAY
+557 RMAGAIRAEY
-567 PDYWEESIRALL
+567 PEYWEETIRALL
-579 VHSAKWPE
+579 VHSATWPE
-587 PLKNQFRADD
+587 PLKKQFMAAD
-597 KKGEYTKTEY
+597 KKSEY

-621 DRALYSARNT
+621 DRALYSARNV

-658 YALPWPVEVLQA
+658 YDLPWPVEVLQA

-690 PGEIGWRD
+690 PGEIGWKD

-704 HVLRFD
+704 HALRFD

-736 TSSQSASGHWLLG
+736 TSTQSASGHWLLG

-756 SIHSDTWIGTS
+756 SIHSDTWTGTS
-767 AELATSNFI
+767 AELAASNFI

-787 RSHLGCWNRKTRYS
+787 RSHLGFWNRKTRYS
-801 LIVSIETENTSV
+801 LVVSIETENTEV

-818 VAIKLKLPVPIEIQA
+818 ILTKLRLPLPVEIQT

>member
-1 MEKLPHIFLP
+1 MDKLPHIVLP

-20 STASAV
+20 STSSAV
-26 IKKTIIFR
+26 IPKTVIPR
-34 DRAQHGQYLQ
+34 NRAQHGQYLQ

-52 ESQRGQL
+52 ESQSSQL

-72 VSDSDAELVTKS
+72 VSDPDAELVTKS

-95 LNVRKEKNTS
+95 LNVRKEKNAS
-105 GQLLTL
+105 GQLVTL

-166 NAPKPGAD
+166 NAPKPGSD
-174 KKWIEVWLRGD
+174 KKWVEVWLRGD
-185 SDEGVNAFDRL
+185 SDEDVKAFDRL

-206 GAIKFPERMVKV
+206 GVIKFPERMVKV

-253 TKEQAGW
+253 AKEQADW

-270 PANPVSSVC
+270 PENPVSSVC

-294 FLSDDDCQSIDPAWG
+294 FLSVDDCQSVDPSWG

-323 ALYGDLTPL
+323 ALYGDLTSL
-332 LESSDSVSVSHIL
+332 LESSDPVSVTHVL

-378 KRKRSYCMAVTATDT
+378 DRKRAYCMAVTATDT

-424 NSLHTLEVKEAAQQY
+424 NSLHTMEVKEAAQQY

-452 QSWNALTVGAITN
+452 QSWNALTVGAMTN

-514 AIDSSGF
+514 AIDNSGF
-521 STECDDLSILST
+521 ATECDDLSILST
-533 TYRPDT
+533 TYRPDA

-557 RMAGTIRAAY
+557 RMAGVIRAEY
-567 PDYWEESIRALL
+567 PDYWEETIRALL
-579 VHSAKWPE
+579 VHSASWPE
-587 PLKNQFRADD
+587 PLKKQFMATD
-597 KKGEYTKTEY
+597 KKSEY

-621 DRALYSARNT
+621 DRALYSARNA

-643 DKKSGGGMRTRDMHF
+643 DKKSGGGMRTHDMHF
-658 YALPWPVEVLQA
+658 YDLPWPVEVLQA

-690 PGEIGWRD
+690 PGEIGWKD

-704 HVLRFD
+704 HALRFD

-736 TSSQSASGHWLLG
+736 TSTQSASGHWLLG

-756 SIHSDTWIGTS
+756 SIHSDTWTGTS

-801 LIVSIETENTSV
+801 LVVSIETESAQA

-818 VAIKLKLPVPIEIQA
+818 IVTKLKLPISIEIQS